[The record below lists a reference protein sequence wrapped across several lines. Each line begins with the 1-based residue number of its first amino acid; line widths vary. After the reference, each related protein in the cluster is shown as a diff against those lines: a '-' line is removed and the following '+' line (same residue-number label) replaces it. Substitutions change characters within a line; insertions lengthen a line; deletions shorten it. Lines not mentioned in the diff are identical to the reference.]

1 MKYYLIVGEASGDLH
16 ASHLMSALKTADS
29 QAEFRFYGG
38 DMMQAVGGTLVCHY
52 RNLAYMGFLPV
63 LMHART
69 ILRGMAD
76 CKRDILEWQPD
87 VVILVD
93 YPGFNLQIASY
104 VKRHTDIPVFYYIS
118 PKIWAWKEYRIRDI
132 RRNVDQLYSILPFEV
147 DFFEKKHRYPIH
159 YVGNPTVDE
168 VYAYKQTHRPDFE
181 KFCADNNLDA
191 RPVIALLAGSR
202 KQEIKGNLRMMAE
215 IAGTWYNDYQMV
227 IAAAPGIEDEFYR
240 ECLGDNPATLLRGQ
254 TYRILQ
260 HSLAALV
267 TSGTAT
273 LETALFRVPQIVCYN
288 MKAGWLA
295 NLGKK
300 LLLKV
305 PYISLVNLVAAR
317 EVVPELVAADMTPT
331 NLQGHMI
338 SILPG
343 GSARK
348 RQLQDYEDVAQR
360 LGAPGAPQKAA
371 RLMTEYLQQR
381 LRK

>member
-1 MKYYLIVGEASGDLH
+1 
-16 ASHLMSALKTADS
+16 
-29 QAEFRFYGG
+29 
-38 DMMQAVGGTLVCHY
+38 
-52 RNLAYMGFLPV
+52 
-63 LMHART
+63 
-69 ILRGMAD
+69 
-76 CKRDILEWQPD
+76 
-87 VVILVD
+87 
-93 YPGFNLQIASY
+93 
-104 VKRHTDIPVFYYIS
+104 
-118 PKIWAWKEYRIRDI
+118 
-132 RRNVDQLYSILPFEV
+132 
-147 DFFEKKHRYPIH
+147 
-159 YVGNPTVDE
+159 
-168 VYAYKQTHRPDFE
+168 
-181 KFCADNNLDA
+181 
-191 RPVIALLAGSR
+191 
-202 KQEIKGNLRMMAE
+202 MMAE
-215 IAGTWYNDYQMV
+215 VAGTWNNDYQMV

-240 ECLGDNPATLLRGQ
+240 ECLGDCPATLLRGQ

-273 LETALFRVPQIVCYN
+273 LETALFRVPQIVCYH

-331 NLQGHMI
+331 NLQGYMI